1 MGGTRLREEKG
12 QATVELAVM
21 LPVAIVVAIVVV
33 NALTFFGT
41 CASFDRVA
49 RQTVCAWAAAP
60 AAGEDAGDVA
70 ARLADALEER
80 FAESHTAVSV
90 RAEAASAGLVRFTAR
105 IEYFP
110 TLFGLGLRSEVFG
123 VALPPLV
130 HEVDLAVDAYK
141 PGILF

>member
-41 CASFDRVA
+41 CASFDRVS

-70 ARLADALEER
+70 ARLADELEER

-110 TLFGLGLRSEVFG
+110 TLFGLGLRRGVFG